1 MQDTS
6 WEPSRCTVQDEL
18 AECEVCE
25 KLPLFSWSKGI
36 KRKMHYC
43 SDIWLGLSMCSEIC
57 CLTLLLNYI
66 RPSAFRLV
74 RFQLSKLKSLHHS
87 FLSCHICLAP
97 TVLLI
102 PNNVL
107 IHAALYYL
115 KIFPV
120 CFHLCGI
127 NTLFRGSYHGKQ
139 TRTWIHMS
147 WQYTNRRGQE
157 SALIS
162 PCFFRPAFFT
172 VSIMC
177 SKSSQPSL
185 KYS

>member
-1 MQDTS
+1 
-6 WEPSRCTVQDEL
+6 
-18 AECEVCE
+18 
-25 KLPLFSWSKGI
+25 
-36 KRKMHYC
+36 
-43 SDIWLGLSMCSEIC
+43 MCSKIC

-66 RPSAFRLV
+66 RPSAFPLV
-74 RFQLSKLKSLHHS
+74 RFQLSKLKSLRHS

-97 TVLLI
+97 TALLI

-107 IHAALYYL
+107 IHAALYYR

-127 NTLFRGSYHGKQ
+127 NTLFHGSYHGKQ
-139 TRTWIHMS
+139 TPTWIHMS

-162 PCFFRPAFFT
+162 PCFLRPAFSPFPSSALVITTFFEIFLAGFLSLT
-172 VSIMC
+172 VVYKKHAWWLSLWPR
-177 SKSSQPSL
+177 SSVRVDGL
-185 KYS
+185 H